1 MMKDKLQVIKNL
13 LDFINSSPASYQ
25 ASMNICSYLEDGG
38 FEKLDEGSPWE
49 LKPGRG
55 YYVERNGSSVAA
67 FRLGLENIA
76 DKGFMIAGAH
86 TDSPG
91 LKIKPAGISRKGNLE
106 RFSVEVYGS
115 PLVSTWLDR
124 ELGAAGVVN
133 VKVDGRWRR
142 KPFMSSGPVAVI
154 PNAAVHLNRDFN
166 KGFEYNRQEHLQ
178 AIIPGNNLA
187 DEMSDYF
194 NTDHDSIGD
203 FDLFLYDVH
212 SGSIISDE
220 LIVSPRIDNLAMCH
234 AIYSALIDSSVSK
247 STPVAVFYDNEEIGS
262 RTYQGA
268 DASFLSDVL
277 ERIILAARGT
287 KEDFFRAKSASFMIS
302 ADGAHAVHPNFPD
315 KHDPGYSPALNGGV
329 VLKMNAGYSYATN
342 SYGAGIFSGLCDEAG
357 TALQRFI
364 GRSDIPSGGTIGAVS
379 SAVLGIQTVD
389 VGTPMLAM
397 HSIRETAGISD
408 HSDMIKILK
417 YFFSNG
423 IEYVV

>member
-1 MMKDKLQVIKNL
+1 MMKDNLQVIKNL
-13 LDFINSSPASYQ
+13 LDFINRSPASYQ
-25 ASMNICSYLEDGG
+25 AAENICSLLRDGG
-38 FEKLDEGSPWE
+38 FERLDESSPWR
-49 LKPGRG
+49 LKQGRG

-67 FRLGLENIA
+67 FRLGSENAA

-91 LKIKPAGISRKGNLE
+91 FKIKPAGISRKGNLE

-115 PLVSTWLDR
+115 PLLSTWLDR

-133 VKVDGRWRR
+133 VKEDGRWRR
-142 KPFMSSGPVAVI
+142 RSFMSSGPVAVI
-154 PNAAVHLNRDFN
+154 PNAALHLNRDFN

-187 DEMSDYF
+187 DEISDFF
-194 NTDHDSIGD
+194 NTDKDSIGD

-212 SGSIISDE
+212 GGSIISDE

-234 AIYSALIDSSVSK
+234 AVCSAFIDSPVSG
-247 STPVAVFYDNEEIGS
+247 STSVAVFYDNEEIGS

-268 DASFLSDVL
+268 DASFLSDIL
-277 ERIILAARGT
+277 ERIILATGGT
-287 KEDFFRAKSASFMIS
+287 KEDFFRAKAASFMIS

-315 KHDPGYSPALNGGV
+315 KHDPGYAPVLNGGV

-342 SYGAGIFSGLCDEAG
+342 SYGAGIFAGLCGEAG
-357 TALQRFI
+357 AALQRFI

-397 HSIRETAGISD
+397 HSIRETAGVSD
-408 HSDMIKILK
+408 QYDMIKVLK
-417 YFFSNG
+417 YFFGNG
-423 IEYVV
+423 ISHVV